1 MQHKNCAP
9 GLCERRETCA
19 DLACPEHPDQP
30 YNRWG
35 GGRPIETKTHRVN
48 WQQEAATKRSDAIS
62 RPFLFIAVVLAVLIT
77 AASVYYGQPIF
88 EVLP

>member
-1 MQHKNCAP
+1 MTKNCAP
-9 GLCERRETCA
+9 SLCERRETCA

-48 WQQEAATKRSDAIS
+48 WQQEAETERSDAIAEVAIW
-62 RPFLFIAVVLAVLIT
+62 LVVV
-77 AASVYYGQPIF
+77 AASLAAIF
-88 EVLP
+88 APFPL